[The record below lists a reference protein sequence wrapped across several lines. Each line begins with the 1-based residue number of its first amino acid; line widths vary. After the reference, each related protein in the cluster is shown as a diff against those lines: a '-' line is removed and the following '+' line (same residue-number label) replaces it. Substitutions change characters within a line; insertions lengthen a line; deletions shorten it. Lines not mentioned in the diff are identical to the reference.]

1 MSKLADKHL
10 NTEGIDTIMDRL
22 TLRTLERISPKENLV
37 HDIGNLLNTKLAH
50 EISSEY
56 PELQKSILNYGL
68 PNFASLE
75 TSTQNA
81 AEVIKKRIENLL
93 ASHEPRLKNVDVKVG
108 KVEKYSIGF
117 TINATLLAEPEPI
130 NIQFDSNYQPD
141 INKFKVEN
149 KGV

>member
-22 TLRTLERISPKENLV
+22 TLRTLERISPKENLIRDV
-37 HDIGNLLNTKLAH
+37 GNLLNTKLAH
-50 EISSEY
+50 EVSSEY

-81 AEVIKKRIENLL
+81 ADVIKKRIENLL
-93 ASHEPRLKNVDVKVG
+93 TSHEPRLKNINVNVG
-108 KVEKYSIGF
+108 NIEKYSIGF
-117 TINATLLAEPEPI
+117 TINATLLAEPEPL

-149 KGV
+149 KST